1 MPTNLHPEDK
11 LQKKKQKS
19 YEKEIEDVDLI
30 LGQKDY
36 TEADVK
42 ELQVRNKILLEA
54 LRKVKLLV
62 ERLLIQNRELKRRV
76 GILEVEFDEQTKKGV
91 QMVSVARYKEMQSNA
106 TELAR
111 SLPKLIKLIKLLN
124 KENKLVKE
132 KYSALENEFEDLIDE
147 RDDLKQ
153 TIYQLN
159 ETSQEQVITEL
170 TEMFP
175 TDAIATKIA
184 TKVAD
189 AMSPSMEEAII
200 NNNIEP
206 EAKTIASATSVSVP
220 SFEDQAR
227 TDLDQVAG
235 FNNQQVSMLVDLV
248 MEIKHKIENLSG
260 TMVVPAS
267 VRKRGKAD
275 LDLTDAITDA
285 EMADLDDPPDRPDL
299 EEVLDDIL
307 ISG

>member
-1 MPTNLHPEDK
+1 
-11 LQKKKQKS
+11 
-19 YEKEIEDVDLI
+19 
-30 LGQKDY
+30 

-124 KENKLVKE
+124 KENKLVKD

-147 RDDLKQ
+147 RDDLKH

-159 ETSQEQVITEL
+159 ETNQEQVITEL
-170 TEMFP
+170 TELFP
-175 TDAIATKIA
+175 TDAIATKIVA
-184 TKVAD
+184 KVAD
-189 AMSPSMEEAII
+189 AISPSKEEAII

-206 EAKTIASATSVSVP
+206 EAKTIASATSVIVP
-220 SFEDQAR
+220 SFEDQTR

>member
-1 MPTNLHPEDK
+1 MPTNLHPENK
-11 LQKKKQKS
+11 LQKKKQES
-19 YEKEIEDVDLI
+19 YEEVEDVDLI
-30 LGQKDY
+30 LEQKDY

-76 GILEVEFDEQTKKGV
+76 GILEVEFNEQTKKGV

-124 KENKLVKE
+124 KENRLVKD

-147 RDDLKQ
+147 RDDLKH

-159 ETSQEQVITEL
+159 ETNQEQVITEL
-170 TEMFP
+170 TELFP
-175 TDAIATKIA
+175 TDAIATKIVA
-184 TKVAD
+184 KVAD
-189 AMSPSMEEAII
+189 AISPSKEEAII

-206 EAKTIASATSVSVP
+206 EAKTIASATTVSVP

-275 LDLTDAITDA
+275 LDLTDAISDA

>member
-11 LQKKKQKS
+11 LRKKKQKS
-19 YEKEIEDVDLI
+19 YEEEIEDVDLI

-76 GILEVEFDEQTKKGV
+76 GILEVEFNEQTKKGV

-124 KENKLVKE
+124 KENKLVKD

-200 NNNIEP
+200 NNNIEI

-275 LDLTDAITDA
+275 LDLTDSI
-285 EMADLDDPPDRPDL
+285 
-299 EEVLDDIL
+299 
-307 ISG
+307 

>member
-11 LQKKKQKS
+11 LRKKMQES
-19 YEKEIEDVDLI
+19 CEDEEEDVDLI
-30 LGQKDY
+30 LGQKKY
-36 TEADVK
+36 TEVEVK
-42 ELQVRNKILLEA
+42 ELQIRNKILLEA

-111 SLPKLIKLIKLLN
+111 SMPKLLKLIKLLN
-124 KENKLVKE
+124 KENRLVKD

-153 TIYQLN
+153 KIYQLN
-159 ETSQEQVITEL
+159 ETNQEQVITEL
-170 TEMFP
+170 TELFP
-175 TDAIATKIA
+175 SDAIAA
-184 TKVAD
+184 RVAD
-189 AMSPSMEEAII
+189 AISPVKEEVFV
-200 NNNIEP
+200 NNNVGP
-206 EAKTIASATSVSVP
+206 EAKAIASATSESVP
-220 SFEDQAR
+220 SFKDQAR

-235 FNNQQVSMLVDLV
+235 FSNEQISKLVDLV
-248 MEIKHKIENLSG
+248 MEINQKIENLSG

-267 VRKRGKAD
+267 VRTRGKAN
-275 LDLTDAITDA
+275 LDLTDAIVEG
-285 EMADLDDPPDRPDL
+285 EMGDLDDPPDRPDL

>member
-1 MPTNLHPEDK
+1 MPTNLRPEDK
-11 LQKKKQKS
+11 LRKKMQES
-19 YEKEIEDVDLI
+19 YEEEEEDVDLI

-76 GILEVEFDEQTKKGV
+76 EILEVEFNEQTKKGV

-124 KENKLVKE
+124 KENKLVKD

-153 TIYQLN
+153 TIFQLN
-159 ETSQEQVITEL
+159 ETNQEQVITEL
-170 TEMFP
+170 TELFP
-175 TDAIATKIA
+175 TDVIAAKVSDAIS
-184 TKVAD
+184 
-189 AMSPSMEEAII
+189 SPVEAAII
-200 NNNIEP
+200 NNNIDP

-235 FNNQQVSMLVDLV
+235 FNNNQVSMLVDLV

-275 LDLTDAITDA
+275 LNLTDAIEES

-299 EEVLDDIL
+299 
-307 ISG
+307 

>member
-11 LQKKKQKS
+11 LRKKMQES
-19 YEKEIEDVDLI
+19 YEEEEEDVDLI

-76 GILEVEFDEQTKKGV
+76 GILEVEFNEQTKKGV

-124 KENKLVKE
+124 KENKLVKD

-153 TIYQLN
+153 TIFQLN
-159 ETSQEQVITEL
+159 ETNQEQVITEL
-170 TEMFP
+170 TELFP
-175 TDAIATKIA
+175 TDAIAA
-184 TKVAD
+184 KVSD
-189 AMSPSMEEAII
+189 AISSPVEAAIV
-200 NNNIEP
+200 NNNIDP

-235 FNNQQVSMLVDLV
+235 FNNNQVSMLVDLV

-275 LDLTDAITDA
+275 LNLTDAIA
-285 EMADLDDPPDRPDL
+285 ESEMADLDDPPDRPDL

>member
-11 LQKKKQKS
+11 LRKKLKES
-19 YEKEIEDVDLI
+19 YKEEEDVDLI
-30 LGQKDY
+30 LEQKDY
-36 TEADVK
+36 SETDVK

-76 GILEVEFDEQTKKGV
+76 GILEVEFNEQTKKGV
-91 QMVSVARYKEMQSNA
+91 QMVSVARYQEMQSNA

-124 KENKLVKE
+124 KENKLVKD

-147 RDDLKQ
+147 RDDLKH

-159 ETSQEQVITEL
+159 ETNQEQVMTEL
-170 TEMFP
+170 TELFP

-189 AMSPSMEEAII
+189 AISPSKEEAII

-267 VRKRGKAD
+267 VRKRGKVD
-275 LDLTDAITDA
+275 INLTDAISDA
-285 EMADLDDPPDRPDL
+285 EMTDLDDPPDRPDL

>member
-1 MPTNLHPEDK
+1 PEDK
-11 LQKKKQKS
+11 LRKKMQES
-19 YEKEIEDVDLI
+19 YEEEEEDVDLI

-42 ELQVRNKILLEA
+42 ELQLRNKILLEA

-76 GILEVEFDEQTKKGV
+76 GILEVEFNEQTKKGV

-124 KENKLVKE
+124 KENKLVKD

-153 TIYQLN
+153 TIFQLN
-159 ETSQEQVITEL
+159 ETNQEQVITEL
-170 TEMFP
+170 TELFP
-175 TDAIATKIA
+175 TDAIAA
-184 TKVAD
+184 KVSD
-189 AMSPSMEEAII
+189 AISSPVEAAII
-200 NNNIEP
+200 NNNIDP
-206 EAKTIASATSVSVP
+206 EAKKIASATSVSVP

-227 TDLDQVAG
+227 TDLNQVAG
-235 FNNQQVSMLVDLV
+235 FNNDQVSMLVDLV

-275 LDLTDAITDA
+275 LDLTDAIA
-285 EMADLDDPPDRPDL
+285 ESEMADLDDPPDRPDL